1 MFLRIC
7 FAKPSTILRL
17 CMQSVDDRGET
28 AVDHLRTKKNLP
40 FAARNAVK
48 GEVEWGDWHFDRAHL
63 GLVLRAEKVVH
74 RFHGIERGEGGFYED
89 GVPVAHCAVPQPG
102 KFEGEKFATVL

>member
-1 MFLRIC
+1 MLWLSPAADACTETVEGKKGGKKPEKVAVFCEKAGNNCAKVPVFSRIC

-40 FAARNAVK
+40 FAAR
-48 GEVEWGDWHFDRAHL
+48 
-63 GLVLRAEKVVH
+63 
-74 RFHGIERGEGGFYED
+74 
-89 GVPVAHCAVPQPG
+89 
-102 KFEGEKFATVL
+102 